1 MYKFAADYTLDV
13 EMVVAAVA
21 VRKAVYRAVSFA
33 VGKFKETFFRRH
45 FIKAAVDRSPVYG
58 GAGFLKS
65 AGNIG
70 RAYRAAL
77 SLQKIKYVF
86 PRFCV
91 VILSFVHS
99 MTSEEP
105 QAAHNQK
112 EGCASGS
119 PLRYGSMRSNNTL
132 QVTAKAYRG
141 LSFL

>member
-1 MYKFAADYTLDV
+1 MYQLTAYRAFDV

-21 VRKAVYRAVSFA
+21 VRKAVYRAVGFT
-33 VGKFKETFFRRH
+33 VCKFKETFFRGH
-45 FIKAAVDRSPVYG
+45 FIKAAVYRSPVYG
-58 GAGFLKS
+58 GTGFFKS
-65 AGNIG
+65 AGDIR

-77 SLQKIKYVF
+77 SQQKIKYVF

>member
-1 MYKFAADYTLDV
+1 MYQLTAYRAFDV

-21 VRKAVYRAVSFA
+21 VRETVYRAVSFT

-45 FIKAAVDRSPVYG
+45 FIKAAVYRSPVYG
-58 GAGFLKS
+58 GTGFFKS
-65 AGNIG
+65 AGDIR

-132 QVTAKAYRG
+132 QVTVKAYRG
-141 LSFL
+141 LSF